1 MLTNKVN
8 ELTKFI
14 IKNKIGVVIGKKTDM
29 KKKLKELKKIKKK
42 FLLNNYNQK
51 VLSKYFNVDSARIE
65 IIKNFEK

>member
-1 MLTNKVN
+1 
-8 ELTKFI
+8 
-14 IKNKIGVVIGKKTDM
+14 M